1 MDVCVWCPYM
11 ISHPTPADVRRAQS
25 GSLQW
30 FELNNHG
37 RYHRPSGM
45 VKGAHEQGGASSLT
59 LSPDNRTLVSRGRW
73 DETMKVWDVRN
84 CTKPVLTFTGLP
96 NLYDSTGVTF
106 RPDGRLVV
114 RCRALA

>member
-1 MDVCVWCPYM
+1 M
-11 ISHPTPADVRRAQS
+11 
-25 GSLQW
+25 
-30 FELNNHG
+30 NNHG

-45 VKGAHEQGGASSLT
+45 VKEAHAQGGASSLT

-84 CTKPVLTFTGLP
+84 CSKPVLTFTGLP

-114 RCRALA
+114 RDTGLSMSCVALPQHSLGLTSCCTTCLLWVYS